1 MQTLCGGFGPS
12 VNYLAQALGR
22 GYRERMEQPAE
33 TYVLDDQVGYVLRRV
48 TQRHLSIF
56 SEHIPDVTAIQFA
69 VMARLAAMG
78 PLSQNQLGRA
88 ASMDA
93 ATVKGVVGRLEGLGL
108 VARAADPE
116 DRRRLTVALTE
127 AGRDLVQRRYATA
140 TAITD
145 ATLAPLSV
153 QDRQT
158 LLALL
163 LRLT

>member
-1 MQTLCGGFGPS
+1 
-12 VNYLAQALGR
+12 
-22 GYRERMEQPAE
+22 MEQNADP
-33 TYVLDDQVGYVLRRV
+33 YVLDDQVGYVLRRV
-48 TQRHLSIF
+48 TQRHLQIF
-56 SEHIPDVTAIQFA
+56 SEHIPEVTAMQFA
-69 VMARLAAMG
+69 CLVRLDQTG
-78 PLSQNQLGRA
+78 PMSQNLLGRA

-145 ATLAPLSV
+145 ATLAPLSA